1 MTETVFQDIKFAL
14 RVFRKSPLF
23 TAVVVL
29 TLALSIGA
37 NTAIFSIVNA
47 VLLRSLP
54 FREPDR
60 LQKVTFNNPGVG
72 LRDVPFSVP
81 EFEDLKTRAGVFE
94 DVSVVWP
101 VSANLTGA
109 KEPQRLELLVVSPN
123 YFSMLGATPQIGR
136 LFGPEDFSIG
146 FSTAAII
153 SDGLWR
159 RAYGADPNV
168 LGRNLRLDNDLYTI
182 VGVLPPGFRHPGKT
196 VAKDVEIWGTAGYS
210 ADPFPKPAR
219 NVRLLPEAIAR
230 LKPGITVRQAQA
242 RLDIMASELR
252 QEFSSDYPPL
262 AKWSIA
268 IQPLQQSLVGD
279 VRPMMLVLMAT
290 VILIILIAS
299 VNIANLL
306 LARASGRQQEIAL
319 RLTLGASRSRMVR
332 QLLTESLMLSLLGG
346 LAGVAAASV
355 ALRSILR
362 FLPAGIPRLNE
373 VRVDGVV
380 LLFALLV
387 SLLTGLLFGL
397 APALQSTRPDVF
409 AAIREGARGSGYSA
423 KTNRLRGTLIV
434 SELALAVVLMIGAG
448 LLLRSFVGLLE
459 ANPGFNPSSVAAASI
474 WLPVPNDPKVDPYN
488 GIAPQAAFV
497 RETLRRMRSI
507 PGVELAGMTSAL
519 PASGQ
524 ANNTELSIEDRPVE
538 SSQDLRAEVIR
549 VSPGYF
555 EVMRT
560 PMIRGRLFAE
570 SDEDGK
576 LPVAIIDETT
586 ARRYWGNGD
595 PLGRRLR
602 FAQFANV
609 PWLSIVG
616 VVKDVKHD
624 GLEVDGVPHIYV
636 SAYQRQSR
644 VISIVLRT
652 SLPPS
657 LLEPQIRREVQSVDP
672 SLPVFNVR
680 SMREVMD
687 DSLAPRRFSS
697 SLVGAFA
704 AVALLLASLGIY
716 GLLAY
721 MVGQKSHEIGI
732 RIALGAQPSDILKL
746 VLRRGMLLSGAGIFA
761 GLLLAAAAAPAIA
774 SLLYGVHPID
784 PLVFLSVPAVFLVV
798 AFLASS
804 IPARRALRV
813 DPIVALREN

>member
-1 MTETVFQDIKFAL
+1 MMQTIFQDIRFAL
-14 RVFRKSPLF
+14 RVFLKSPLF
-23 TAVVVL
+23 TAVVIL
-29 TLALSIGA
+29 TLALGIGA

-60 LQKVTFNNPGVG
+60 LQKVIFNNPGAG
-72 LRDVPFSVP
+72 LRAVPFSVP
-81 EFEDLKTRAGVFE
+81 EFDDLKSRAGVFE

-101 VSANLTGA
+101 VSVNLTGA

-123 YFSMLGATPQIGR
+123 YFSMLGVTPQIGR
-136 LFGPEDFSIG
+136 VFGSEDFARG
-146 FSTAAII
+146 FATAAII

-159 RAYGADPNV
+159 RSYGADPNI
-168 LGRNLRLDNDLYTI
+168 LGRSLRLDNDLYTI
-182 VGVLPPGFRHPGKT
+182 VGVLPPEFRHPGKT
-196 VAKDVEIWGTAGYS
+196 VARDVEVWGTAGYS
-210 ADPFPKPAR
+210 ADPFPPPTR

-230 LKPGITVRQAQA
+230 LKPGISSRQAQA
-242 RLDIMASELR
+242 RLDIMSGELR
-252 QEFSSDYPPL
+252 QEFPSDYPPL
-262 AKWSIA
+262 ARLSIA
-268 IQPLQQSLVGD
+268 IEPLQQSLVGD
-279 VRPMMLVLMAT
+279 VRPMMLVLMGT
-290 VILIILIAS
+290 VFMIILIAS

-332 QLLTESLMLSLLGG
+332 QLLTETLMLSLLGG
-346 LAGVAAASV
+346 IAGVAVATV
-355 ALRSILR
+355 ALGSILR
-362 FLPAGIPRLNE
+362 FLPVGIPRLSE
-373 VRVDGVV
+373 VRVNWVV
-380 LLFALLV
+380 LLFALLISV
-387 SLLTGLLFGL
+387 LTGLFFGL

-409 AAIREGARGSGYSA
+409 AAIREGARGSGYST

-448 LLLRSFVGLLE
+448 LLLRSFAGLLQ
-459 ANPGFNPSSVAAASI
+459 ANPGFNPSSVVAASF
-474 WLPVPNDPKVDPYN
+474 WLPVPNDPKADSYN
-488 GIAPQAAFV
+488 GIAPQTVFV
-497 RETLRRMRSI
+497 RETLRRMRAI

-524 ANNTELSIEDRPVE
+524 ANSSVLAIEDRPVE

-560 PMIRGRLFAE
+560 PLIRGRLFGE

-576 LPVAIIDETT
+576 QPVAIIDEST
-586 ARRYWGNGD
+586 ARSYWGSGD

-602 FAQFANV
+602 FAQFASV

-616 VVKDVKHD
+616 IVKDIKHD

-636 SAYQRQSR
+636 SMYQRQSR
-644 VISIVLRT
+644 VMSIVLRT
-652 SLPPS
+652 SLPAS
-657 LLEPQIRREVQSVDP
+657 VLEPRIRREVQSVDP
-672 SLPVFNVR
+672 GLPLFNVR

-697 SLVGAFA
+697 ALVGAFA

-732 RIALGAQPSDILKL
+732 RVALGAQPSDILKL
-746 VLRRGMLLSGAGIFA
+746 ILRRGMLLSGVGIFA
-761 GLLLAAAAAPAIA
+761 GLLLAAISAPLLA
-774 SLLYGVHPID
+774 SLLYGVRPID
-784 PLVFLSVPAVFLVV
+784 PLVFLSVPLVFLVV
-798 AFLASS
+798 AFMASS
-804 IPARRALRV
+804 LPARRALRV
-813 DPIVALREN
+813 DPIVALRDN

>member
-29 TLALSIGA
+29 TLALGIGA

-159 RAYGADPNV
+159 RAYGADPNI

-219 NVRLLPEAIAR
+219 NVRFLPEAIAR

-279 VRPMMLVLMAT
+279 VRPMMLVLMGT
-290 VILIILIAS
+290 VTLIILIAS

-355 ALRSILR
+355 TLGSILR
-362 FLPAGIPRLNE
+362 FLPHGIPRLSE
-373 VRVDGVV
+373 VRLDGVV

-507 PGVELAGMTSAL
+507 PGVDLAGMTSAL

-697 SLVGAFA
+697 TLVGAFA

-761 GLLLAAAAAPAIA
+761 GLLLAAVAAPAIA

>member
-1 MTETVFQDIKFAL
+1 MTKTVFQDIKFAL

-29 TLALSIGA
+29 TLALGIGA

-159 RAYGADPNV
+159 RSYGADPNV

-279 VRPMMLVLMAT
+279 VRPMMLVLMGT

-355 ALRSILR
+355 ALGSILR
-362 FLPAGIPRLNE
+362 FLPAGIPRLSE

-697 SLVGAFA
+697 TLVGAFA

-761 GLLLAAAAAPAIA
+761 GLLLAAVAAPAIA

-813 DPIVALREN
+813 DPIVALRDN

>member
-29 TLALSIGA
+29 TLALGIGA

-672 SLPVFNVR
+672 GLPVFNVR

>member
-1 MTETVFQDIKFAL
+1 MQTVFQDTKFAL

-23 TAVVVL
+23 TVVVIL
-29 TLALSIGA
+29 TLALGIGA

-47 VLLRSLP
+47 VLLRPLP

-60 LQKVTFNNPGVG
+60 LQKVAFNSPGAG
-72 LRDVPFSVP
+72 LRGVPFSVP
-81 EFEDLKTRAGVFE
+81 EFDDLKSRAGVFE

-101 VSANLTGA
+101 VSVNLTGA

-123 YFSMLGATPQIGR
+123 YFSMLGVTPQIGR
-136 LFGPEDFSIG
+136 VFGSEDFARG
-146 FSTAAII
+146 FAMAAII

-159 RAYGADPNV
+159 RSYGADPNI
-168 LGRNLRLDNDLYTI
+168 LGRSLRLDNDLYTI
-182 VGVLPPGFRHPGKT
+182 VGVLPSAFRHPGKT
-196 VAKDVEIWGTAGYS
+196 VARDVEVWGTAGYS
-210 ADPFPKPAR
+210 ADPFPAPAR
-219 NVRLLPEAIAR
+219 NIRLLPEAIAR
-230 LKPGITVRQAQA
+230 LKPGISSRQAQA
-242 RLDIMASELR
+242 RLDIMTGELR
-252 QEFSSDYPPL
+252 QEFPSDYPPL
-262 AKWSIA
+262 ARLSIA
-268 IQPLQQSLVGD
+268 IEPLQQSLVGD
-279 VRPMMLVLMAT
+279 VRPMILVLMGT
-290 VILIILIAS
+290 VFMIILIAS

-319 RLTLGASRSRMVR
+319 RLTLGASRARMVR
-332 QLLTESLMLSLLGG
+332 QLLTETLMLSLLGG
-346 LAGVAAASV
+346 IAGVATATV
-355 ALRSILR
+355 ALGSILR
-362 FLPAGIPRLNE
+362 FLPQGIPRLTE
-373 VRVDGVV
+373 VRVDWVV
-380 LLFALLV
+380 LLFALLISV
-387 SLLTGLLFGL
+387 LTGLFFGL

-409 AAIREGARGSGYSA
+409 AAIREGARGSGYST
-423 KTNRLRGTLIV
+423 KTNRVRGTLIV
-434 SELALAVVLMIGAG
+434 SELALAVVLMIVAG
-448 LLLRSFVGLLE
+448 LLLRSFAGLLQ
-459 ANPGFNPSSVAAASI
+459 ANPGFNPSSVVAASI
-474 WLPVPNDPKVDPYN
+474 WLPVPNDPKADPYS
-488 GIAPQAAFV
+488 GIASQTVFV
-497 RETLRRMRSI
+497 RETLRRMRAI
-507 PGVELAGMTSAL
+507 PGVELAGITSAL

-524 ANNTELSIEDRPVE
+524 ANNAVLAIEDRPVE

-560 PMIRGRLFAE
+560 PLISGRLFAE

-576 LPVAIIDETT
+576 QPVAIIDETT
-586 ARRYWGNGD
+586 ARSYWGSSD

-636 SAYQRQSR
+636 SMYQRQSR
-644 VISIVLRT
+644 VMSIVLRT
-652 SLPPS
+652 SLPAS

-672 SLPVFNVR
+672 GLPLFNVR

-697 SLVGAFA
+697 TLVGAFA

-721 MVGQKSHEIGI
+721 MVGQKSREIGI
-732 RIALGAQPSDILKL
+732 RIALGAQSSDILKL
-746 VLRRGMLLSGAGIFA
+746 ILHRGMLLSGAGILA
-761 GLLLAAAAAPAIA
+761 GLLLAAIAAPAIA
-774 SLLYGVHPID
+774 SLLYGVHPLD

-813 DPIVALREN
+813 DPIVALRDN

>member
-1 MTETVFQDIKFAL
+1 MQTVLQDIKFAL

-23 TAVVVL
+23 TVVVVL
-29 TLALSIGA
+29 TLALGVGA

-54 FREPDR
+54 FREPHR
-60 LQKVTFNNPGVG
+60 LQKVTFNNPGGG
-72 LRDVPFSVP
+72 LRAVPFSVP
-81 EFEDLKTRAGVFE
+81 EFDDLKSRVGAFE

-101 VSANLTGA
+101 VSVNLTGA

-136 LFGPEDFSIG
+136 LFGCEDFARG
-146 FSTAAII
+146 FATAAII

-159 RAYGADPNV
+159 RSYGADPNI
-168 LGRNLRLDNDLYTI
+168 LGRSLRLDNDLYTI
-182 VGVLPPGFRHPGKT
+182 VGVLPPAFRHPGKT
-196 VAKDVEIWGTAGYS
+196 VARDVEVWATAGYS

-219 NVRLLPEAIAR
+219 NTRLLPEAIAR
-230 LKPGITVRQAQA
+230 LKPGISSRQAQA
-242 RLDIMASELR
+242 RLDVMSGELR
-252 QEFSSDYPPL
+252 QEFPSDYPPL
-262 AKWSIA
+262 ARLSIA
-268 IQPLQQSLVGD
+268 IEPLQQSIVGD
-279 VRPMMLVLMAT
+279 VRPMMLVLMGT
-290 VILIILIAS
+290 VLMTILIAS

-319 RLTLGASRSRMVR
+319 RLTLGASRYRMVR
-332 QLLTESLMLSLLGG
+332 QLLTETLMLSLLAGI
-346 LAGVAAASV
+346 AGVATATAA
-355 ALRSILR
+355 LGSILR
-362 FLPAGIPRLNE
+362 LLPHGIPRLSE
-373 VRVDGVV
+373 VRVDWVV
-380 LLFALLV
+380 LLFGLLISV
-387 SLLTGLLFGL
+387 LTGLFFGL

-409 AAIREGARGSGYSA
+409 VAIREGARGSGYST
-423 KTNRLRGTLIV
+423 KTNRLRGALIV

-448 LLLRSFVGLLE
+448 LLLRSFAGLLQ
-459 ANPGFNPSSVAAASI
+459 ANPGFNPSSVVAASI
-474 WLPVPNDPKVDPYN
+474 WLPVPNDPKADPYA
-488 GIAPQAAFV
+488 GIAPQTVFV
-497 RETLRRMRSI
+497 RETLRRMRAI
-507 PGVELAGMTSAL
+507 PGVELAGITSAL

-524 ANNTELSIEDRPVE
+524 ANSAVLAIEDRPVE

-560 PMIRGRLFAE
+560 PLISGRLFAE

-576 LPVAIIDETT
+576 QPVAIIDETT
-586 ARRYWGNGD
+586 ARSYWGNGN

-602 FAQFANV
+602 FAQFASV

-616 VVKDVKHD
+616 VVKDIKHD

-636 SAYQRQSR
+636 SMYQRQSR
-644 VISIVLRT
+644 VMSIVLRT
-652 SLPPS
+652 SLPAS

-672 SLPVFNVR
+672 GLPLFNVR

-732 RIALGAQPSDILKL
+732 RVALGAQPSDILKL
-746 VLRRGMLLSGAGIFA
+746 ILRRGMLLSGAGILA
-761 GLLLAAAAAPAIA
+761 GLLLAAISSPMLA
-774 SLLYGVHPID
+774 SLLYGVR
-784 PLVFLSVPAVFLVV
+784 PLDLQVFLFVPVVFLLV

-804 IPARRALRV
+804 IPARRALRI
-813 DPIVALREN
+813 DPIVALRDN